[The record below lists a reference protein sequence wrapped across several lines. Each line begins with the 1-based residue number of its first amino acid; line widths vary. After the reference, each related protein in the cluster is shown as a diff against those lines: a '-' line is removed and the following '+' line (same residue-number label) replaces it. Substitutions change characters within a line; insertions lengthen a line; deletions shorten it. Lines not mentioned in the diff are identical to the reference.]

1 MCRFEGMA
9 YKDIA
14 DALET
19 SEAAIKSL
27 IHRASLSMARHLE
40 PLGLSPAAGS

>member
-1 MCRFEGMA
+1 MA

-14 DALET
+14 EALET

-27 IHRASLSMARHLE
+27 IHRASLSVARHLE
-40 PLGLSPAAGS
+40 DLGPLAAAQS